1 MIINVLAST
10 MLLIFSPGGATNGSH
25 HMTEPA
31 GALLRGTATRR
42 ALAKQTQKSEGRNIS
57 VWSHSEDGVKLEV
70 RVEGKVEYTD
80 DYTDVR
86 SVSEDGLFQIIDEHG
101 GALRKLRLTRG
112 ADGGLRRTFTIDGH
126 AREFDREAA
135 AWLSKIL
142 TEAAR
147 EGTLD
152 AVARARRILRQRGVE
167 GVLEEIP
174 RLRNDY
180 ARRVYFETL
189 VKEGNLETQALES
202 VLRKASKQIT
212 SDFER
217 ARFLI
222 EFAKTYL
229 ERQSLIAP
237 FFDAA
242 RRITSDYEH
251 GRVLFAVLKNSP
263 NSEVLAGLLESAR
276 HITSDYEKARFLIEA
291 APIYLDN
298 KGLRAAYLETI
309 RSISSD
315 YERGRVL
322 TFVSKQTP
330 LN

>member
-1 MIINVLAST
+1 MIINLLAAT
-10 MLLIFSPGGATNGSH
+10 ALLIFSPGGAINNSH
-25 HMTEPA
+25 GMTEPA
-31 GALLRGTATRR
+31 DALLKGATTTH
-42 ALAKQTQKSEGRNIS
+42 ALAMQTPKSESRNTS

-70 RVEGKVEYTD
+70 RVEGKVEFTD

-86 SVSEDGLFQIIDEHG
+86 SISEDGLFQIIDEHG
-101 GALRKLRLTRG
+101 GALRKLRITRG
-112 ADGGLRRTFTIDGH
+112 ANGGLRRTFTIDGH
-126 AREFDREAA
+126 TREFDREAA

-152 AVARARRILRQRGVE
+152 AQARARRILQQRGVE

-174 RLRNDY
+174 RLRTDY

-189 VKEGNLETQALES
+189 IKEGNLQTEALEN

-212 SDFER
+212 SDFET
-217 ARFLI
+217 ARFLT
-222 EFAKTYL
+222 EFARNYL
-229 ERQSLIAP
+229 VRQSLIAP
-237 FFDAA
+237 FFEAA
-242 RRITSDYEH
+242 NRIESDYEH
-251 GRVLFAVLKNSP
+251 GRVLLAVLKSNP
-263 NSEVLAGLLESAR
+263 NGEVLAGLLESAR
-276 HITSDYEKARFLIEA
+276 HISSDYEKARFLIEA
-291 APIYLDN
+291 APLYLDN

-309 RSISSD
+309 RSITSD